1 MIARAG
7 FTVGSVAAL
16 SVLFAGVPL
25 YAGEQGNL
33 DQQRPQQ
40 QTQLASEAAAEIRP
54 PSGATSDGSAS
65 VGAQGS
71 QSDTGREAAAVPVR
85 RDSKLEQTRLRLEE
99 ELKARRQMTGG
110 FEADP
115 DSRRRDMRFG
125 VGYEFRMRG
134 QQELGFGS
142 PAGFAGG
149 GAVPG
154 AGGARGFGN
163 GRR

>member
-16 SVLFAGVPL
+16 SVLFTGVPL

-40 QTQLASEAAAEIRP
+40 QTQLS
-54 PSGATSDGSAS
+54 S
-65 VGAQGS
+65 
-71 QSDTGREAAAVPVR
+71 EAAAVPVR
-85 RDSKLEQTRLRLEE
+85 RDPELEQTRLRLEE

-115 DSRRRDMRFG
+115 DGRRRDMRFG

-134 QQELGFGS
+134 QQELGFRS
-142 PAGFAGG
+142 PTGFAGG